1 MLRTA
6 PLRARRS
13 PDRRSIA
20 PDPAAP
26 RIAVP
31 GEVARARMGARW
43 MGARWVG
50 ACVLGLALAGC
61 GPAGAKDY
69 NQGIEHFR
77 AAQYAD
83 AAAALERAIAE
94 NADFAEAHHSLG
106 VCQIQ
111 LEQLDQAAASL
122 DRARV
127 LFDAGTVTDTE
138 DNKTVAQKLAL
149 VHRHLGLIEEHRYQ
163 RQMLSDGDA
172 AIAHLKLAKAQYEK
186 TRSLDPDE
194 PHAKQRIEQ
203 IEAFLARLDR

>member
-31 GEVARARMGARW
+31 GAVARATWGARW
-43 MGARWVG
+43 AC

-122 DRARV
+122 DRARA

-138 DNKTVAQKLAL
+138 DKKTVAQKLAL